1 MLNPEGRMEGQEG
14 FLNCLGPMC
23 FVFFYK
29 MSSVT
34 TKGDRGETQGKKTT
48 KFIILLDPRDTLVIL
63 QERMIQKGAS
73 ESKFTSRWG
82 DKRERGLVGKC
93 LYWDSEWSRQEKARG
108 DFMSAFEC
116 HEITVR
122 GG

>member
-1 MLNPEGRMEGQEG
+1 
-14 FLNCLGPMC
+14 MC

-34 TKGDRGETQGKKTT
+34 TKGDRGETQEKKTT

-82 DKRERGLVGKC
+82 AKRERLAWASAFSGTQSGVGK
-93 LYWDSEWSRQEKARG
+93 RR
-108 DFMSAFEC
+108 
-116 HEITVR
+116 HEVIS
-122 GG
+122 